1 MDSTTTPSSSVRTR
15 SFSWTDP
22 TIALA
27 AMRTQNGLSYLKEAM
42 AGIHPP
48 PPMAHL
54 MNLRLLEVE
63 RGRVV
68 FGTTPEEYHYNPLGV
83 VHGGLAATLLDSAM
97 GCCVHT
103 CLEAGD
109 RYTTL
114 ELKVNYLKALT
125 LETGPVR
132 GIATLVSISRTV
144 ALVDARLVDAAD
156 ALYAHATSICLIKRA
171 EPTGQPRS

>member
-1 MDSTTTPSSSVRTR
+1 
-15 SFSWTDP
+15 
-22 TIALA
+22 
-27 AMRTQNGLSYLKEAM
+27 MRTENGLSYLKQAL
-42 AGIHPP
+42 AGVHPAP
-48 PPMAHL
+48 PIAHL
-54 MNLRLLEVE
+54 MNLRLLEAE

-68 FGTTPEEYHYNPLGV
+68 FGTTPEEYHYNPLGM

-103 CLEAGD
+103 LLEAGD

-114 ELKVNYLKALT
+114 ELKVNYLKPLT

-132 GIATLVSISRTV
+132 GIATLVNISRTV
-144 ALVDARLVDAAD
+144 ALVEARLVDAAD

-171 EPTGQPRS
+171 EAKAPQQS

>member
-1 MDSTTTPSSSVRTR
+1 MDSTTTPSSSIRTR
-15 SFSWTDP
+15 TFSWTDP
-22 TIALA
+22 TVALA
-27 AMRTQNGLSYLKEAM
+27 AMRTENGLSYLKQAM
-42 AGIHPP
+42 AGVYPAPP
-48 PPMAHL
+48 IAHL
-54 MNLRLLEVE
+54 MNLRLLDVE

-68 FGTTPEEYHYNPLGV
+68 FGTTPEEYHYNPLGI

-132 GIATLVSISRTV
+132 GIATLVSMSRTV
-144 ALVDARLVDAAD
+144 ALVEARLVDADD

-171 EPTGQPRS
+171 EATAPARS